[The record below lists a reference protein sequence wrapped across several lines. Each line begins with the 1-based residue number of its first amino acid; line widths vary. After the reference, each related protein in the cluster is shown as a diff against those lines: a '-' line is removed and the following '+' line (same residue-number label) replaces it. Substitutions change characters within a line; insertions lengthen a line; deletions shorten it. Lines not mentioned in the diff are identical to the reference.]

1 LQITFFFPNK
11 SIGGVSILFANLANF
26 ISVNYNYVE
35 VLIIDYKGGCLWKNI
50 KSDLVKKIPFNDGV
64 DCCPDEDSFL
74 VMQCI
79 VPNTMRP
86 ELIISQKQ
94 KILFW
99 HLHPYNYQ
107 ISNLFK
113 INFADKIINK
123 FRVIE
128 KNRIK
133 KFIKIIDF
141 HNGIVFMDGSNF
153 NKTIK
158 TYDLKIKENY
168 VPITNFVTSLD
179 LSKNNL
185 KIIHEINLSF
195 VGRLTDFKY
204 YPLIKLLK
212 TLDKLV
218 LEKIII
224 PKINFFIIG
233 EGDFKNN
240 LVKEIKKLNFKV
252 CLIGEV
258 NYSELS
264 SIFIYH
270 NININFSMG
279 TSALDSACLGIPS
292 VILDYSYVEIN
303 GYPNYKWIYN
313 EKDYSLSDELNPNHL
328 SKEFNFSL
336 SSLIKETQCSYA
348 EISKKTEAYYNK
360 NYSINIISD
369 LLIKSLNNSSL
380 EFNCISFFLK
390 KSVLRKIYEKLK
402 YK

>member
-1 LQITFFFPNK
+1 MQITFFFPNK

-26 ISVNYNYVE
+26 ISVNYNYIE
-35 VLIIDYKGGCLWKNI
+35 VFIIDYKGGCLWKNI

-64 DCCPDEDSFL
+64 ECCPNEDSFL
-74 VMQCI
+74 VMQSI
-79 VPNTMRP
+79 VPNAMRP

-133 KFIKIIDF
+133 KFIKIIDV
-141 HNGIVFMDGSNF
+141 HNGIIFMDGSNF
-153 NKTIK
+153 DKTIK

-168 VPITNFVTSLD
+168 VPITNFKTSLD
-179 LSKNNL
+179 HSKNNL
-185 KIIHEINLSF
+185 KITHEINLSY
-195 VGRLTDFKY
+195 VGRFTDFKY

-252 CLIGEV
+252 SLIGEV
-258 NYSELS
+258 DYSELS

-292 VILDYSYVEIN
+292 VVLDYSYVEIN
-303 GYPNYKWIYN
+303 GYPNYNWIYN
-313 EKDYSLSDELNPNHL
+313 EKDYSLTEELNSTHL

-348 EISKKTEAYYNK
+348 EISKKTEDYYNK

-380 EFNCISFFLK
+380 EFNYISSFLK
-390 KSVLRKIYEKLK
+390 KSILRKIYEKLK